1 MRSVLLALLALVVMG
16 TIVELSCV
24 AAERRQVQRSHVQ
37 PSAAPVLLLTPPPTV
52 DPPSLSEI
60 DAEEVPEIAVSP
72 ALTR

>member
-1 MRSVLLALLALVVMG
+1 MRSALLALLVLVVMG

-24 AAERRQVQRSHVQ
+24 AAERRHVQRSHVQ
-37 PSAAPVLLLTPPPTV
+37 PSAAPALLLTPPPTV

-60 DAEEVPEIAVSP
+60 DAEEVSGIAVSP

>member
-1 MRSVLLALLALVVMG
+1 MRSALLAVLALIVMG

-52 DPPSLSEI
+52 DPPTLSEN
-60 DAEEVPEIAVSP
+60 DVDETAETAVGP
-72 ALTR
+72 ALTK